1 MQKELDKI
9 TEIIERYRS
18 SNNLTGHELVDML
31 RELTGYTDFLEY
43 EKSKTQKDFQSHIFN
58 LTNGTSFPMG
68 KAVNS
73 AEVAYPSLYMLR
85 GKLRA
90 VYANIG
96 SMRTNIASLR
106 EELKNIN

>member
-18 SNNLTGHELVDML
+18 SNNLTGHELNDML
-31 RELTGYTDFLEY
+31 RELTGYTTYLEG
-43 EKSKTQKDFQSHIFN
+43 ERAKVHKSYQAHIFG
-58 LTNGTSFPMG
+58 LTKDKSFPMG

-73 AEVAYPSLYMLR
+73 AEVAHSDLY
-85 GKLRA
+85 KLRRILYSA
-90 VYANIG
+90 YKNID
-96 SMRTNIASLR
+96 SIRTNITSLR